1 VATIQHKVE
10 TPYLVEPYGR
20 QLLTPVEGPVY
31 ALPPLLDARL
41 GGHEVSIELRT
52 SADAA
57 AYLCYRHRPR
67 ASIGPSHCC
76 TRDHFEIIEAEQQ
89 PIRDIV
95 SSQADPHLPKPRPSK
110 GAGEVR
116 LYQIFKAHITA
127 IGHTLSSGKRST
139 KFELA
144 RKQRARRPAASPRRS
159 LGSPITLIVSFVA
172 FCGAPEARCHALSCS
187 NVVCSYLAN
196 RLAPFR
202 T

>member
-67 ASIGPSHCC
+67 ASIGPPHCC
-76 TRDHFEIIEAEQQ
+76 TRDHFEIIEAEQ

-116 LYQIFKAHITA
+116 LYQIFKAHVTA

-187 NVVCSYLAN
+187 NVVCAN
-196 RLAPFR
+196 RLATFR